1 MSLKRENYIYHI
13 SIRASKYNFDVSN
26 VNVKK
31 TGTTLY
37 SVSYFLSTK
46 NIKSFKS
53 VKLEKICKPSVV
65 MKIQIM
71 FVATCCPKEFVFKK
85 ILFLCEIGCFH
96 LLVESGVKLHN
107 PLY

>member
-1 MSLKRENYIYHI
+1 MLISNEVLIEGVM

-46 NIKSFKS
+46 NTKSFKS
-53 VKLEKICKPSVV
+53 VKLEKNCKPSVV

-71 FVATCCPKEFVFKK
+71 FVSTCCPKFIIYFNIYFTSCILLFKIT
-85 ILFLCEIGCFH
+85 ILRVRPII
-96 LLVESGVKLHN
+96 K
-107 PLY
+107 